1 MPRTPILSSKSKKKF
16 VDLSRPKWG
25 IPRSGW
31 FSSSENAVGTDL
43 DYITNEMVIF
53 DFINGGFHKCGSPKW
68 RVYKLHKGKSQ
79 SKIDDL
85 GVPLWLR
92 KPPNEDDWLHPLV
105 IKDDHLTT
113 GTLTRLWWLGLLP
126 MMHILSQWN
135 LRTNHGIP
143 TETNILWMG
152 QRNPN
157 HQLIDLGKL

>member
-1 MPRTPILSSKSKKKF
+1 MKPSIFTHTLLGFMPRTPILSSKSKKKF

-85 GVPLWLR
+85 GVPL
-92 KPPNEDDWLHPLV
+92 
-105 IKDDHLTT
+105 
-113 GTLTRLWWLGLLP
+113 
-126 MMHILSQWN
+126 
-135 LRTNHGIP
+135 
-143 TETNILWMG
+143 
-152 QRNPN
+152 
-157 HQLIDLGKL
+157 